1 MFPVRLTP
9 LILNSIY
16 FSPIFRK
23 SRQLLFSQ
31 MLKNKKDKLKTDV
44 GVERG
49 LQILII
55 LVALIL
61 SFLSGNQ

>member
-16 FSPIFRK
+16 CSAIFRK

-31 MLKNKKDKLKTDV
+31 MLKNRKDKLKTDV